1 MKNPT
6 RKELI
11 QLLDQHITSIKD
23 YKEVLNSHMDNMQ
36 LIFNSINEELASLVS
51 YRDKLSKT
59 VHKKRKTS
67 NISQTLDWMYR
78 NGWKLQSVVS
88 NNSKR
93 FAGYLSYKDQD
104 VVHFFI
110 INNTIKSR
118 DDTMKCA
125 QSIMNSK

>member
-11 QLLDQHITSIKD
+11 RLLDQHITSIKD
-23 YKEVLNSHMDNMQ
+23 YREVLNSHMDNMQ
-36 LIFNSINEELASLVS
+36 LIFNSINEELAYLIA

-78 NGWKLQSVVS
+78 NGWKLQSVVRS
-88 NNSKR
+88 NSKR
-93 FAGYLSYKDQD
+93 IEAYLSYKDQD

-110 INNTIKSR
+110 INDTIKSR
-118 DDTMKCA
+118 DDTMKDA

>member
-11 QLLDQHITSIKD
+11 QLLDRNIAFIRNHNEK
-23 YKEVLNSHMDNMQ
+23 LNSDLTSTQMVN
-36 LIFNSINEELASLVS
+36 LFYSSNEELAYLIAYRNKLVG
-51 YRDKLSKT
+51 
-59 VHKKRKTS
+59 KKRKTS
-67 NISQTLDWMYR
+67 NISQTLNWMYR

-93 FAGYLSYKDQD
+93 FAGYLSYKNQD
-104 VVHFFI
+104 VVHFFTF
-110 INNTIKSR
+110 NNTITSR
-118 DDTMKCA
+118 DDIIEHA

>member
-11 QLLDQHITSIKD
+11 QLLNFIRDHNK
-23 YKEVLNSHMDNMQ
+23 KLNSDLTNTQMVN
-36 LIFNSINEELASLVS
+36 LFYSSNEELAYLLAYRNKLVG
-51 YRDKLSKT
+51 
-59 VHKKRKTS
+59 KKRKTS
-67 NISQTLDWMYR
+67 NISQTLNWMYR

-93 FAGYLSYKDQD
+93 FAGYLSYKNQD
-104 VVHFFI
+104 VVHFFT
-110 INNTIKSR
+110 INNTITSR
-118 DDTMKCA
+118 DDIIEHA

>member
-11 QLLDQHITSIKD
+11 QLLDRNIAFIRNHN
-23 YKEVLNSHMDNMQ
+23 ERLNSDLTSTQMVS
-36 LIFNSINEELASLVS
+36 LFYSSNEELAYLIAYRNKLVG
-51 YRDKLSKT
+51 
-59 VHKKRKTS
+59 KKRKTS
-67 NISQTLDWMYR
+67 NISQTLDWIYR

-93 FAGYLSYKDQD
+93 FAGYLSYKNQD
-104 VVHFFI
+104 VVHFFT
-110 INNTIKSR
+110 INNTITSR
-118 DDTMKCA
+118 DDIIEHA

>member
-11 QLLDQHITSIKD
+11 QLLNFIRDHNK
-23 YKEVLNSHMDNMQ
+23 KLNSDLTNTQMVN
-36 LIFNSINEELASLVS
+36 LFYSSNEELEYLIA
-51 YRDKLSKT
+51 YHDKRSKT

-67 NISQTLDWMYR
+67 NISQTLNWMYR
-78 NGWKLQSVVS
+78 NGWKLQSVVRS
-88 NNSKR
+88 NSKR
-93 FAGYLSYKDQD
+93 IEAYLSYKDQD

-110 INNTIKSR
+110 INDTITSR
-118 DDTMKCA
+118 TAAIECA

>member
-11 QLLDQHITSIKD
+11 QLLDQHITFTKD
-23 YKEVLNSHMDNMQ
+23 HKERLNSHMDNMQ
-36 LIFNSINEELASLVS
+36 LLFNSINEELAYLLAYRNKLVG
-51 YRDKLSKT
+51 
-59 VHKKRKTS
+59 KKRKTS
-67 NISQTLDWMYR
+67 NISQTLNWMYR

-93 FAGYLSYKDQD
+93 FAGYLSYKNQD
-104 VVHFFI
+104 VVHFFTF
-110 INNTIKSR
+110 NNTITSR
-118 DDTMKCA
+118 DDIIEHA

>member
-11 QLLDQHITSIKD
+11 RLLDQHITFTKD
-23 YKEVLNSHMDNMQ
+23 HKERLSSQMDNMQ
-36 LIFNSINEELASLVS
+36 LLFNSINEELEYLIA

-78 NGWKLQSVVS
+78 NGWKLQSVVRS
-88 NNSKR
+88 NSKHIE
-93 FAGYLSYKDQD
+93 AYLSYKDQD
-104 VVHFFI
+104 VVHLFI
-110 INNTIKSR
+110 INDTIKSR
-118 DDTMKCA
+118 TAAIECA
-125 QSIMNSK
+125 QSIMNFR

>member
-11 QLLDQHITSIKD
+11 QLLDQHITFTKD
-23 YKEVLNSHMDNMQ
+23 HKERLSSHMDNMQ
-36 LIFNSINEELASLVS
+36 LLFNSINEDLEYLIA

-59 VHKKRKTS
+59 VYKKRKTS
-67 NISQTLDWMYR
+67 NISQTLDWMYSF
-78 NGWKLQSVVS
+78 GWKLQSVVF

-93 FAGYLSYKDQD
+93 FAGYLSYKNQD
-104 VVHFFI
+104 VVHFFTF
-110 INNTIKSR
+110 NNTIKSR
-118 DDTMKCA
+118 DDTMKRA

>member
-11 QLLDQHITSIKD
+11 QLLDQHITFTKD
-23 YKEVLNSHMDNMQ
+23 HKEMLRYNMQ
-36 LIFNSINEELASLVS
+36 LLFNSINEELAGLMS
-51 YRDKLSKT
+51 YRDRLSKT

-78 NGWKLQSVVS
+78 NGWKLQSVVRS
-88 NNSKR
+88 NSKHIE
-93 FAGYLSYKDQD
+93 AYLSYKDQD
-104 VVHFFI
+104 VVYFFT
-110 INNTIKSR
+110 INDTIKSR

>member
-11 QLLDQHITSIKD
+11 QLLDRNIAFIRNHNEK
-23 YKEVLNSHMDNMQ
+23 LNSDLTSTQMVN
-36 LIFNSINEELASLVS
+36 LFYSSNEELAYLLAYRNKLVG
-51 YRDKLSKT
+51 
-59 VHKKRKTS
+59 KKRKTS
-67 NISQTLDWMYR
+67 NISQTLNWMYR

-93 FAGYLSYKDQD
+93 FAGYLSYKNQD
-104 VVHFFI
+104 VVHFFTF
-110 INNTIKSR
+110 NNTITSR
-118 DDTMKCA
+118 DDIIEHA

>member
-11 QLLDQHITSIKD
+11 QLLDRNIAFIRNHNEK
-23 YKEVLNSHMDNMQ
+23 LNSDLTSTQMVN
-36 LIFNSINEELASLVS
+36 LFYSSNEELAYLLAYRNKLVG
-51 YRDKLSKT
+51 
-59 VHKKRKTS
+59 KKRKAS
-67 NISQTLDWMYR
+67 NISQTLNWMYR

-93 FAGYLSYKDQD
+93 FAGYLSYKNQD
-104 VVHFFI
+104 VVHFFTF
-110 INNTIKSR
+110 NNTITSR
-118 DDTMKCA
+118 DDIIEHA